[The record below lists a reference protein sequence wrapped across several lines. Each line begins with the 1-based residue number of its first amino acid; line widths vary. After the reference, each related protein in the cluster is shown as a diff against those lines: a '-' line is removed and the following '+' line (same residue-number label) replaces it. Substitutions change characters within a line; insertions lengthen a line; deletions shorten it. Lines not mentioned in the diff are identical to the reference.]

1 MRDEILR
8 LFGERL
14 RELRTERNLSQE
26 HLAELAGLDRN
37 YIGQIERA
45 ERNVA
50 LVNIVK
56 IAKAMKIE
64 PGELFVPLRRMLSR
78 GCGNGHTASNFPAV
92 NAFSRLAFEAS
103 DQQRFGRAQESFFRT
118 TLVLTSQPSLQSLP
132 VMMATGHFRLL
143 LMGLRLRRRVL
154 GKLVKMTSM
163 SVSPGFDPGMDIR
176 CSWRGAHFGLASACS
191 APQNM

>member
-26 HLAELAGLDRN
+26 SLAELAGLDRN

-56 IAKAMKIE
+56 IAKALQIE
-64 PGELFVPLRRMLSR
+64 PGLLFLPF
-78 GCGNGHTASNFPAV
+78 T
-92 NAFSRLAFEAS
+92 
-103 DQQRFGRAQESFFRT
+103 QQRVAK
-118 TLVLTSQPSLQSLP
+118 
-132 VMMATGHFRLL
+132 
-143 LMGLRLRRRVL
+143 LR
-154 GKLVKMTSM
+154 
-163 SVSPGFDPGMDIR
+163 
-176 CSWRGAHFGLASACS
+176 
-191 APQNM
+191 

>member
-26 HLAELAGLDRN
+26 SLAELAGLDRN

-56 IAKAMKIE
+56 IATALEIE
-64 PGELFVPLRRMLSR
+64 PRDLFQ
-78 GCGNGHTASNFPAV
+78 TFTK
-92 NAFSRLAFEAS
+92 
-103 DQQRFGRAQESFFRT
+103 QR
-118 TLVLTSQPSLQSLP
+118 LVL
-132 VMMATGHFRLL
+132 
-143 LMGLRLRRRVL
+143 
-154 GKLVKMTSM
+154 K
-163 SVSPGFDPGMDIR
+163 
-176 CSWRGAHFGLASACS
+176 
-191 APQNM
+191 

>member
-26 HLAELAGLDRN
+26 SLAELAGLDRN

-56 IAKAMKIE
+56 IAKALEIE
-64 PGELFVPLRRMLSR
+64 PASLFQPF
-78 GCGNGHTASNFPAV
+78 T
-92 NAFSRLAFEAS
+92 
-103 DQQRFGRAQESFFRT
+103 QQR
-118 TLVLTSQPSLQSLP
+118 
-132 VMMATGHFRLL
+132 
-143 LMGLRLRRRVL
+143 L
-154 GKLVKMTSM
+154 GKL
-163 SVSPGFDPGMDIR
+163 R
-176 CSWRGAHFGLASACS
+176 
-191 APQNM
+191 

>member
-26 HLAELAGLDRN
+26 RLAELAGLDRN

-56 IAKAMKIE
+56 IAQALEIG
-64 PGELFVPLRRMLSR
+64 PGELFVTFRR
-78 GCGNGHTASNFPAV
+78 
-92 NAFSRLAFEAS
+92 
-103 DQQRFGRAQESFFRT
+103 Q
-118 TLVLTSQPSLQSLP
+118 
-132 VMMATGHFRLL
+132 
-143 LMGLRLRRRVL
+143 
-154 GKLVKMTSM
+154 
-163 SVSPGFDPGMDIR
+163 
-176 CSWRGAHFGLASACS
+176 
-191 APQNM
+191 